1 MGQSSET
8 PTPSSR
14 RLVKDYFTQFFFG
27 HVTTISHGQVQAY
40 EGEEAYAEG
49 PHLEEGSEDLAR
61 EQAEK
66 DAAKNEAIAEIVPP
80 LDIEGYEE
88 GDLIEKCK
96 LLYTW
101 VMEAEEKRL
110 AMEMSLVKQDYDVNE
125 LTLSCS
131 EGTGKFMKPQLK
143 RVAKTAAIRSGL
155 KATTNPDQKFDLGE
169 EKEKPAFGADALGKK
184 KGEGTATESAAE
196 APVEAAAEE

>member
-1 MGQSSET
+1 MGKFKLTKEKKRMLKVLILKKAQ
-8 PTPSSR
+8 
-14 RLVKDYFTQFFFG
+14 
-27 HVTTISHGQVQAY
+27 
-40 EGEEAYAEG
+40 
-49 PHLEEGSEDLAR
+49 EDLAR

-88 GDLIEKCK
+88 EDLIEKCK

-143 RVAKTAAIRSGL
+143 RVNKTAAKIKKSSGESDSAKAAAFRSGL

-184 KGEGTATESAAE
+184 KDGGTATESAAE

>member
-1 MGQSSET
+1 MLKVLILKKAQ
-8 PTPSSR
+8 
-14 RLVKDYFTQFFFG
+14 
-27 HVTTISHGQVQAY
+27 
-40 EGEEAYAEG
+40 
-49 PHLEEGSEDLAR
+49 EDLAR

-88 GDLIEKCK
+88 EDLIEKCK

-143 RVAKTAAIRSGL
+143 RVNKTAAKIKKSSGESDSAKAAAFRSGL

-184 KGEGTATESAAE
+184 KDGGTATESAAE

>member
-1 MGQSSET
+1 MGKFKLTKEKKRMLKVLILKKAQ
-8 PTPSSR
+8 
-14 RLVKDYFTQFFFG
+14 
-27 HVTTISHGQVQAY
+27 
-40 EGEEAYAEG
+40 
-49 PHLEEGSEDLAR
+49 EDLAR

-66 DAAKNEAIAEIVPP
+66 DAAKNEAIGEIVPP

-88 GDLIEKCK
+88 EDLIEKCK
-96 LLYTW
+96 MLYTW

-110 AMEMSLVKQDYDVNE
+110 GIEFSLVKQDYDVNE

-143 RVAKTAAIRSGL
+143 RVNKTAAKIKKSSGESDSAKAAAFRSGL

-184 KGEGTATESAAE
+184 KEGATATEGEAPAAE
-196 APVEAAAEE
+196 APAAEEAAAE

>member
-1 MGQSSET
+1 MGKFKLTKEKKRMLKVLILKKAQ
-8 PTPSSR
+8 
-14 RLVKDYFTQFFFG
+14 
-27 HVTTISHGQVQAY
+27 
-40 EGEEAYAEG
+40 
-49 PHLEEGSEDLAR
+49 EDLAR

-66 DAAKNEAIAEIVPP
+66 DAAKNEAIGEIVPP

-88 GDLIEKCK
+88 EDLIEKCK
-96 LLYTW
+96 MLYTW

-110 AMEMSLVKQDYDVNE
+110 GIEFSLVKQDYDVNE

-143 RVAKTAAIRSGL
+143 RVNKTAAKIKKSSGESDSAKAAAFRSGL

-184 KGEGTATESAAE
+184 KADGATATEGEAPAAE
-196 APVEAAAEE
+196 APAAEEAAAE

>member
-1 MGQSSET
+1 MGKFKLTKEKKRMLKVLILKKAQ
-8 PTPSSR
+8 
-14 RLVKDYFTQFFFG
+14 
-27 HVTTISHGQVQAY
+27 
-40 EGEEAYAEG
+40 
-49 PHLEEGSEDLAR
+49 EDLAR

-88 GDLIEKCK
+88 EDLIEKCK

-143 RVAKTAAIRSGL
+143 RVNKTAAKIKKSSGESDSAKAAAFRSGL

-184 KGEGTATESAAE
+184 KGADGATATESAAE
-196 APVEAAAEE
+196 APAAEEVAAE

>member
-1 MGQSSET
+1 MGKFKLTKEKKRMLKVLILKKAQ
-8 PTPSSR
+8 
-14 RLVKDYFTQFFFG
+14 
-27 HVTTISHGQVQAY
+27 
-40 EGEEAYAEG
+40 
-49 PHLEEGSEDLAR
+49 EDLAR

-88 GDLIEKCK
+88 EDLIEKCK

-143 RVAKTAAIRSGL
+143 RVNKTAAKIKKSSGESDSAKAAAFRSGL

-184 KGEGTATESAAE
+184 KEGATATEGEAPAAE
-196 APVEAAAEE
+196 APAAEEAAAE